1 MPVEPARPGRPL
13 PVRGSNQGLSM
24 EPEERPAPRRA
35 LFCCAPL
42 AAIVAAAALALLA
55 ACSDAGPAGPPPT
68 DLAERLELQPLPAM
82 PHPDDN
88 PPDSAKVSL
97 GRLLFFD
104 PVLSGPK
111 DVACATC
118 HHPDF
123 AMADGRELPVGPG
136 GRGLGP
142 AREQHDPSMLPEARN
157 APTLVNV
164 GFNQFGAQFT
174 ASGFMFW
181 DGRARSLER
190 LTVLPLLEEDEMRG
204 NAYPVQVAVDSALE
218 RLREIPEYV
227 QRFREAYPGRAAR
240 ADSGELDSAVD
251 SLAYA
256 RAVAQFV
263 RSLRGDDSPYDRFV
277 AGDPDALTAAQKR
290 GLELFHGKAG
300 CAECHS
306 GPMLSDFQFHV
317 VGAEQQGPGFRFTPH
332 QDLGRWNVTELEED
346 RWAFRTPSLRN
357 VAVTAPYTHAGAY
370 DSLRAAVE
378 LFLDGGGDHAAI
390 PAGRLDPELEP
401 VELGDRGI
409 SDLVAFLESLTDVPE
424 VRVPDSVPSGLPP
437 AGLHR

>member
-1 MPVEPARPGRPL
+1 MTSATGGRGRRPGP
-13 PVRGSNQGLSM
+13 
-24 EPEERPAPRRA
+24 
-35 LFCCAPL
+35 PL
-42 AAIVAAAALALLA
+42 AAVVSAAVMAILA
-55 ACSDAGPAGPPPT
+55 ACSDGGGPVGPPST
-68 DLAERLELQPLPAM
+68 DLVERLGLEPLPAM
-82 PHPDDN
+82 PHPGDN

-104 PVLSGPK
+104 PVVSGTK

-142 AREQHDPSMLPEARN
+142 ARVQEDTSIHREARN
-157 APTLVNV
+157 APTLINV
-164 GFNQFGAQFT
+164 GFNQFGAEFT
-174 ASGFMFW
+174 ADGFMFW

-204 NAYPVQVAVDSALE
+204 NAYPVQVAVDSAIA
-218 RLREIPEYV
+218 RLRANPEYV
-227 QRFREAYPGRAAR
+227 RLFREAFPERAAR

-263 RSLRGDDSPYDRFV
+263 RSLKSDDSPYDRFV
-277 AGDPDALTAAQKR
+277 AGASDALTPSQKR

-306 GPMLSDFQFHV
+306 GPMLSDFRFHV

-332 QDLGRWNVTELEED
+332 EDLGRWNVTDLEED

-357 VAVTAPYTHAGAY
+357 VAVTAPYTHAGSY
-370 DSLRAAVE
+370 DSLRAAVD
-378 LFLDGGGDHAAI
+378 LFLEGGGDEEAI
-390 PAGRLDPELEP
+390 PEDRLDPELEP
-401 VELGDRGI
+401 VDLSDREI
-409 SDLVAFLESLTDVPE
+409 SDLLAFLESLTDVPDVE
-424 VRVPDSVPSGLPP
+424 VPDSVPSGLPP
-437 AGLHR
+437 AGVPR

>member
-1 MPVEPARPGRPL
+1 MRRRIPLLPASNGPN
-13 PVRGSNQGLSM
+13 GST
-24 EPEERPAPRRA
+24 RRA
-35 LFCCAPL
+35 GPVFLAVVVIALF
-42 AAIVAAAALALLA
+42 A
-55 ACSDAGPAGPPPT
+55 ACSDGGPVGPPPA
-68 DLAERLELQPLPAM
+68 DLVERLELEPLPAM
-82 PHPDDN
+82 PHPEDN
-88 PPDSAKVSL
+88 PPDSARVSL

-104 PVLSGPK
+104 PVLSGTR

-142 AREQHDPSMLPEARN
+142 SRVQHDSSMLPEARN

-174 ASGFMFW
+174 ADGFMFW

-190 LTVLPLLEEDEMRG
+190 LTVLPLLEQDEMRG

-218 RLREIPEYV
+218 RLRAIPEYV
-227 QRFREAYPGRAAR
+227 ELFREAYPERAAR
-240 ADSGELDSAVD
+240 ADSGALESAVD

-263 RSLRGDDSPYDRFV
+263 RSLEGDDSQYDRFV
-277 AGDPDALTAAQKR
+277 EGDADALSASQKR

-332 QDLGRWNVTELEED
+332 QDLGRWNVTELEGD
-346 RWAFRTPSLRN
+346 RRAFRTPSLRN
-357 VAVTAPYTHAGAY
+357 VAVTAPYTHAGTY
-370 DSLRAAVE
+370 DSLRVAVE
-378 LFLDGGGDHAAI
+378 LFLDGGGDHPAI
-390 PAGRLDPELEP
+390 PEERLAPELEE
-401 VELGDRGI
+401 VDLTEREI
-409 SDLVAFLESLTDVPE
+409 SDLLAFLEALTDVPD

-437 AGLHR
+437 AGIER

>member
-1 MPVEPARPGRPL
+1 MTLSTGSGGRRSYL
-13 PVRGSNQGLSM
+13 PQ
-24 EPEERPAPRRA
+24 
-35 LFCCAPL
+35 
-42 AAIVAAAALALLA
+42 AAIATVAALALLA

-68 DLAERLELQPLPAM
+68 DLAERLELEPLPAM

-104 PVLSGPK
+104 PVLSGTK

-142 AREQHDPSMLPEARN
+142 AREQHDPSILPEARN

-174 ASGFMFW
+174 SSGFMFW

-190 LTVLPLLEEDEMRG
+190 LTVLPLREEDEMRG

-218 RLREIPEYV
+218 RLRAIPEYV
-227 QRFREAYPGRAAR
+227 RLFREAYPERAAR
-240 ADSGELDSAVD
+240 ADSGDLDSAVD

-263 RSLRGDDSPYDRFV
+263 RSLKGDDSPYDRFV
-277 AGDPDALTAAQKR
+277 TGDPDALTAAQKR

-306 GPMLSDFQFHV
+306 GPMLSDFLFHV

-332 QDLGRWNVTELEED
+332 QDLGRWIVTDLEED

-390 PAGRLDPELEP
+390 PDDRLDPELEP
-401 VELGDRGI
+401 VELSEREI
-409 SDLVAFLESLTDVPE
+409 SDLLAFLESLTDVPE

-437 AGLHR
+437 SGIER